1 VNKVYLFIAACLL
14 FLMPVLCFAFE
25 QSTLPKPSGGL
36 VGSQGNVPSLVP
48 KRSEEL
54 DHQGNTS
61 NPTSRYSG
69 IDSQGNTSV
78 LTPNRSG
85 GYIGVDNQGNPVT
98 ITPLRGN
105 LGVDSQGNIWTITP
119 R

>member
-1 VNKVYLFIAACLL
+1 MSKTYSFIAG
-14 FLMPVLCFAFE
+14 FLIFLTPALSFALE
-25 QSTLPKPSGGL
+25 QSTLPTPSGGR
-36 VGSQGNVPSLVP
+36 GSERTGPSPVP
-48 KRSEEL
+48 KGSEGL
-54 DHQGNTS
+54 DNQANTPNQPS
-61 NPTSRYSG
+61 HYLG

-78 LTPNRSG
+78 LTPNQSG
-85 GYIGVDNQGNPVT
+85 GFIGVDSRGGPVT

>member
-1 VNKVYLFIAACLL
+1 MSKICFFIVAFLLFII
-14 FLMPVLCFAFE
+14 PAFSSALE
-25 QSTLPKPSGGL
+25 QLTFPKPPAEI
-36 VGSQGNVPSLVP
+36 GSERTGPSAVP
-48 KRSEEL
+48 KRSEGP
-54 DHQGNTS
+54 DNQANTP
-61 NPTSRYSG
+61 NQPPHYLG

-85 GYIGVDNQGNPVT
+85 GYIGVDSRGDPVT
-98 ITPLRGN
+98 VTPLRGN

>member
-1 VNKVYLFIAACLL
+1 MSKICLFTAAFLL
-14 FLMPVLCFAFE
+14 FLIPALSFALE
-25 QSTLPKPSGGL
+25 QSALPNPSGGL
-36 VGSQGNVPSLVP
+36 GSERTGPSPVP
-48 KRSEEL
+48 KRSEGP
-54 DHQGNTS
+54 DNQANTP
-61 NPTSRYSG
+61 NQPPHYLG

-78 LTPNRSG
+78 LTPNQSG
-85 GYIGVDNQGNPVT
+85 GYAGVDSRGGPVT